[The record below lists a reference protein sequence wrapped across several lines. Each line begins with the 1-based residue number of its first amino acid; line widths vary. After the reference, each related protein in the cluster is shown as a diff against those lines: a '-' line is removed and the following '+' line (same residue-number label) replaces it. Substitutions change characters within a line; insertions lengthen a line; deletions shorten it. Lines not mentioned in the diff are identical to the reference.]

1 MAITINQKSGT
12 IEMDAAGDEIL
23 GPFWIKSVRFVAT
36 AGTTATDVITL
47 VDPQAT
53 SEELWTTF
61 GMATEATEA
70 ELIEKWWHNGFRLD
84 VNTGNNG
91 RVFISYK

>member
-1 MAITINQKSGT
+1 MAVVVNQNAGV
-12 IEMDAAGDEIL
+12 IELNAAGDEIAM
-23 GPFWIKSVRFVAT
+23 PIWVKSVRYVST

-53 SEELWTTF
+53 SEVLWTTF
-61 GMATEATEA
+61 GFATEATEA
-70 ELIEKWWHNGFRLD
+70 ELIEKMWHNGFRLD